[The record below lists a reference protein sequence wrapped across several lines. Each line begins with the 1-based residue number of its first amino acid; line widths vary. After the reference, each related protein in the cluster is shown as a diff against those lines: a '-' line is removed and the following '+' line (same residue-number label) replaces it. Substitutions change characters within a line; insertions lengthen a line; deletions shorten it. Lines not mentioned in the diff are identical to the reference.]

1 MVVSTPGEASTLT
14 PHPPISPKRVP
25 SPTKAAAKI
34 TSSSRQASPSKPV
47 ATIMPKTKKENEQS
61 EVMEENQEIQLP
73 EATLERIREELQLS
87 SDTESEAGHHDGIYI
102 QLEDTDKEEE
112 ERMSEIAEAVSSI
125 QTPDEIAENN
135 VPLVASTAEA
145 ENMKQLLPIP
155 SYPDVEPDNPSAASE
170 ETPAPLQIDEQHE
183 EPPAPAP
190 EEEVEVLTSMRKRK
204 QKSEELRTP
213 DETEALKT
221 PKQSSQKRQQLQRRS
236 RDNKER
242 ER

>member
-1 MVVSTPGEASTLT
+1 
-14 PHPPISPKRVP
+14 
-25 SPTKAAAKI
+25 
-34 TSSSRQASPSKPV
+34 
-47 ATIMPKTKKENEQS
+47 
-61 EVMEENQEIQLP
+61 MEENQEIQLP